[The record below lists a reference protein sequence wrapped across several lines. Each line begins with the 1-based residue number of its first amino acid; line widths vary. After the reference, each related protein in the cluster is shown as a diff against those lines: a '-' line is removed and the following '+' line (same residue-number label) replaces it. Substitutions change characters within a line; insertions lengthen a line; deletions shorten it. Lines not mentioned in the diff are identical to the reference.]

1 MWSAPYPT
9 VLGTYA
15 PLITPSLTRAHL
27 RGLAET
33 DVDHGFPKIVTTV
46 LLRHVQ
52 DALKMRAQRPLARSL
67 RASRKARRTHHHEDL
82 VLRRSACT
90 SHSAV
95 RRVHILAAPHL
106 LTIRIRR

>member
-33 DVDHGFPKIVTTV
+33 DVDHGFPKS
-46 LLRHVQ
+46 RRCSSGMS
-52 DALKMRAQRPLARSL
+52 KMHRDESSTATRTKPAGKQKGTARDETL
-67 RASRKARRTHHHEDL
+67 W
-82 VLRRSACT
+82 
-90 SHSAV
+90 
-95 RRVHILAAPHL
+95 
-106 LTIRIRR
+106 